1 MRTLLWQR
9 SAYPG
14 TEDQV
19 QGRAP
24 EGDRPDQ
31 PKPLRQRLGRLLL
44 FTLGLLLIMLGLL
57 LVLSRD
63 PSTMLGQLRN
73 GLGAVLDF
81 LKPGWGWRL
90 GGLGLIL
97 LGVLALLGLSIWH
110 WETLRFVAALGAV
123 LVGLLLLWD
132 IRQSRP
138 VAAAF
143 SRVGGPTRVETAVE
157 ASRFWRT
164 PPGHVVTTKADQPRE
179 IMLGAAQC
187 AMVLDAPL
195 LFTSKDQDRQRL
207 VNRTIRE
214 LRPDARPGG
223 PPRREK
229 FTKAVNDEGAIR
241 RCVDSGNSSYDG
253 SNADGV
259 STLEASNRELDLP
272 VRTQEKLPRVVVFAV
287 AKTPRD
293 PPDVAVGLALAAHLA
308 TANGQ
313 VSLIV
318 VPRHLE
324 AHPELETVLRNRREL
339 VTGGI
344 VLGET
349 GILSEDTRALLRQ
362 VLTSTGR
369 SGFLGELRSTLQSF
383 EALIAVLLALLGA
396 GVVAQSAP
404 KVVVQ
409 LVEGRP
415 IMEQAKERFPRPF
428 KRPEPAKKG
437 APAEPDQPVA
447 PAPVPYSRD
456 DAWTVVPS
464 SRQVTV
470 WLRSG
475 WKITGINDTDDV
487 LPMVLKLNEARFAR
501 EGRDKSEHTA
511 DMVYVLA
518 EDIELVSVGGGSQ
531 AEQPRQSQGTSVPP
545 SNAPA

>member
-1 MRTLLWQR
+1 VRTLLWQR
-9 SAYPG
+9 SAYAG
-14 TEDQV
+14 TDDQV

-57 LVLSRD
+57 LVLSRH
-63 PSTMLGQLRN
+63 PPTMLGQLRD

-81 LKPGWGWRL
+81 LKPDLRWRL
-90 GGLGLIL
+90 GGLVLIV
-97 LGVLALLGLSIWH
+97 LGVLLLLGLSVWH
-110 WETLRFVAALGAV
+110 WELLRFVAALGAV

-164 PPGHVVTTKADQPRE
+164 PPAYVVTTKADQPRE

-195 LFTSKDQDRQRL
+195 LFTSRDQGRQRL

-214 LRPDARPGG
+214 LRPNARPGG

-229 FTKAVNDEGAIR
+229 FAKAVNDERAIR
-241 RCVDSGNSSYDG
+241 RCLDPGNPSYDG

-259 STLEASNRELDLP
+259 STLDVSNRELDLP

-324 AHPELETVLRNRREL
+324 SHPELETVLRKRREL

-349 GILSEDTRALLRQ
+349 GILPEDTRALLRQ

-383 EALIAVLLALLGA
+383 EALIPVLLALLGA
-396 GVVAQSAP
+396 GIVAQSAP

-409 LVEGRP
+409 LVGGRP
-415 IMEQAKERFPRPF
+415 IMDQAKERIPWITSKP
-428 KRPEPAKKG
+428 KEPHPPEPP
-437 APAEPDQPVA
+437 PAEP
-447 PAPVPYSRD
+447 YSRHE
-456 DAWTVVPS
+456 AWTAVPS

-475 WKITGINDTDDV
+475 WRITGINDTDNV
-487 LPMVLKLNEARFAR
+487 PRMVLKLNEARIAR

-511 DMVYVLA
+511 DSVYVLA
-518 EDIELVSVGGGSQ
+518 DDIELVSVGRGSQ
-531 AEQPRQSQGTSVPP
+531 AEESRQSEGSVSRP
-545 SNAPA
+545 STPKP